1 MYEIITIDTSLIEP
15 TRAIIEYLIPAAVT
29 YFSGKANRKAAK
41 SQAEKDREFQREQAE
56 LLEKQKQEYRD
67 MVFTNPYADMT
78 SAYAGLQTDFKNL
91 AQDARNVYADATNPY
106 AELQNQFAGME
117 NLYEGME
124 NRFEDL
130 TVDTRAADFQAEQ
143 GRQQRA
149 NILQGLR
156 RSAGASGIAGLAQ
169 AMANKSTQ
177 DAARASASIG
187 QQEAANER
195 MRAQGAASVQSQRAA
210 GEQSMQQRL
219 LARDEAILGMRMG
232 ETAANRQMVS
242 DNQQLIMSGIS
253 DVAGSG
259 MQYFGGGPMAMKKR
273 PKRRKTKNK

>member
-1 MYEIITIDTSLIEP
+1 MSFAIVAGIGAVAGLAKIGIGLSRRKKLKDDLETAMGNQQKALEAFQNQEIS
-15 TRAIIEYLIPAAVT
+15 
-29 YFSGKANRKAAK
+29 
-41 SQAEKDREFQREQAE
+41 
-56 LLEKQKQEYRD
+56 
-67 MVFTNPYADMT
+67 NPYED
-78 SAYAGLQTDFKNL
+78 L
-91 AQDARNVYADATNPY
+91 
-106 AELQNQFAGME
+106 E
-117 NLYEGME
+117 NTY
-124 NRFEDL
+124 EDL
-130 TVDTRAADFQAEQ
+130 TVNTQQAEFEA
-143 GRQQRA
+143 RQNQQA
-149 NILQGLR
+149 QADIMGNLQGA
-156 RSAGASGIAGLAQ
+156 AGSSGIAGLAQ